1 MKRLFAV
8 ASALVLLASSAFVQA
23 QNAPQPPAAPAPGI
37 TGTMEI
43 NYVTRQPQG
52 MDDNGKPKKGV
63 QDQYKLDLTV
73 NGNNQ
78 FQGTILRQPRIR
90 NAVYMTTQQP
100 RYDYSINLFVSLKD
114 GTKPNVG
121 SWVGPMQ
128 VDEKSGA
135 FILDA
140 EGDRALRMNI
150 TAGSGFTDA
159 YGGRFFGKAADKSKL
174 SWDTITRT
182 VNGKT
187 IEKKFEADPMRFEGV
202 RLAKGPNPKQ
212 YQNCTVTG
220 ELSYDRETANY
231 YAKGLRFVYQTPDN
245 KQVEDVVTGTIKWV
259 EDPNRKSN
267 GKGYYEFNL
276 RYNEDKSKPAQ
287 TDDQAFGG
295 KGDDDLFFAVDKS
308 IPALTGHVEYV
319 DQMSGGDT
327 VTSSKVTYKLV
338 GSNLTN
344 QQVMNFAKLWLIAVG
359 PTNDE

>member
-202 RLAKGPNPKQ
+202 RLAKG
-212 YQNCTVTG
+212 V
-220 ELSYDRETANY
+220 DAETNS
-231 YAKGLRFVYQTPDN
+231 
-245 KQVEDVVTGTIKWV
+245 E
-259 EDPNRKSN
+259 
-267 GKGYYEFNL
+267 
-276 RYNEDKSKPAQ
+276 
-287 TDDQAFGG
+287 
-295 KGDDDLFFAVDKS
+295 
-308 IPALTGHVEYV
+308 
-319 DQMSGGDT
+319 
-327 VTSSKVTYKLV
+327 
-338 GSNLTN
+338 
-344 QQVMNFAKLWLIAVG
+344 
-359 PTNDE
+359 